1 MIQANAFGGL
11 ASDDDQ
17 PGGLEDEPIGE
28 NTLKHI
34 GDDRLRECGATEQE
48 IALLRK
54 RRVELNA
61 LTTEQLV
68 ALVEVALAEHG
79 IAKVIPDAEHLQAAW
94 RAAKAHAEIAEAVEK
109 ANKQAERWRD
119 EPAPDGLAD
128 RVRDLLQRQ
137 PTMSWDAALRQVA
150 NGEAAP

>member
-1 MIQANAFGGL
+1 M
-11 ASDDDQ
+11 
-17 PGGLEDEPIGE
+17 
-28 NTLKHI
+28 
-34 GDDRLRECGATEQE
+34 RECGATEEE
-48 IALLRK
+48 IEFLSH

-61 LTTEQLV
+61 LITEQLV
-68 ALVEVALAEHG
+68 ALVEGALGEHG
-79 IAKVIPDAEHLQAAW
+79 IAKVIPDTEHLQAAW
-94 RAAKAHAEIAEAVEK
+94 RAAKAHAEIAEAVQK

-137 PTMSWDAALRQVA
+137 PTMSWDAALRQVT